1 MIPEFARICKRG
13 AGDIL
18 SDNCEPLSYTPRLT
32 NSAGWV
38 TITVTAQASS
48 PHPRR
53 LWRQRRSR
61 WGRGEAEQLP
71 ITEHTPSQQSRR
83 RKLEDTI
90 RMGHGAGG
98 RMMADLIQ
106 EVFLRHLDNPLLRQ
120 LADSTVL
127 ALAGNGRIA
136 ISTDSFVVRPLFFP
150 GGDIGSLAVH
160 GTVNDLAMRG
170 ARPLWLTAAFIL
182 EEGLPVEDLRR
193 VVRSMAEA
201 ARRAGVAVVAGD
213 TKVVERGHGD
223 GVYINTTGVG
233 VVPDGVDVGPQRIR
247 PGDVLLISG
256 TVGDHGIAVLSERE
270 GLGFETEL
278 VSDSAPLNGLVEAL
292 LTAAPHTHC
301 LRDPT
306 RGGVAAALNELA
318 VAAGVGVEL
327 DEAAVPVRPAVAAA
341 CEMLGF
347 DPLTVANEGKLL
359 AFVPPEEAEAALE
372 ALRAHPLGQNA
383 ARIGQATAEHPG
395 LVLART
401 GIGGRRVVD
410 MPLGELLP
418 RIC

>member
-1 MIPEFARICKRG
+1 M
-13 AGDIL
+13 
-18 SDNCEPLSYTPRLT
+18 
-32 NSAGWV
+32 
-38 TITVTAQASS
+38 
-48 PHPRR
+48 
-53 LWRQRRSR
+53 
-61 WGRGEAEQLP
+61 EA
-71 ITEHTPSQQSRR
+71 
-83 RKLEDTI
+83 TI

-106 EVFLRHLDNPLLRQ
+106 EVFLNHLDNPLLRQ

-127 ALAGNGRIA
+127 ALAGGGRIA

-182 EEGLPVEDLRR
+182 EEGLLLEDLQRIT
-193 VVRSMAEA
+193 RSMAMA
-201 ARRAGVAVVAGD
+201 AQEAGVLIVAGD

-233 VVPDGVDVGPQRIR
+233 VVPDGVDVAPHRIC
-247 PGDVLLISG
+247 PGDVILISG
-256 TVGDHGIAVLSERE
+256 TVGDHGIAVLSQRE

-292 LTAAPHTHC
+292 LTAAPHIHC

-327 DEAAVPVRPAVAAA
+327 DEAAVPVRPAVMAA

-347 DPLTVANEGKLL
+347 DPLTVANEGKLI
-359 AFVPPEEAEAALE
+359 AFVPPEEAEAAL
-372 ALRAHPLGQNA
+372 AAMRAHPLGRDA
-383 ARIGQATAEHPG
+383 ARIGRATAEHPG

>member
-1 MIPEFARICKRG
+1 MA
-13 AGDIL
+13 D
-18 SDNCEPLSYTPRLT
+18 
-32 NSAGWV
+32 
-38 TITVTAQASS
+38 TV
-48 PHPRR
+48 
-53 LWRQRRSR
+53 
-61 WGRGEAEQLP
+61 
-71 ITEHTPSQQSRR
+71 
-83 RKLEDTI
+83 

-106 EVFLRHLDNPLLRQ
+106 EVFLGHLDNPLLRQ
-120 LADSTVL
+120 LADATVL
-127 ALAGNGRIA
+127 ALTGDGRIA

-182 EEGLPVEDLRR
+182 EEGLPLEDLQRI
-193 VVRSMAEA
+193 VRSMAGA
-201 ARRAGVAVVAGD
+201 AQQAGVAVIAGD

-223 GVYINTTGVG
+223 GVYINTTGIG
-233 VVPDGVDVGPQRIR
+233 VVPEGVDLASHRIC
-247 PGDVLLISG
+247 PGDVILISG

-270 GLGFETEL
+270 GLGFETQL
-278 VSDSAPLNGLVEAL
+278 LSDSRPLNGLVEAL

-318 VAAGVGVEL
+318 IAAGVGVEL
-327 DEAAVPVRPAVAAA
+327 DEAAVPIHPAVAAA

-372 ALRAHPLGQNA
+372 ALRAHPLGHHA
-383 ARIGQATAEHPG
+383 ARIGVATAEHPG
-395 LVLART
+395 IVLART

-410 MPLGELLP
+410 MPVGELLP